1 MKLRSEYSVL
11 DLNSRTGSIT
21 IKDLNGPV
29 SVTNDAERVVE
40 AILKAHGNLRIFYY
54 DSMGNRDELC
64 HDGKRF
70 TGFAPART

>member
-1 MKLRSEYSVL
+1 MKFRSNYCVL
-11 DLNSRTGSIT
+11 DLNSPNGSIT

-40 AILKAHGNLRIFYY
+40 DILRVHGNLRIFYY

-64 HDGKRF
+64 HDGKHF
-70 TGFAPART
+70 TGFAPARI